1 MPDAVCL
8 VIVLVD
14 GDGELLGRKLVHL
27 GEELPCPVDGVM
39 LEIVAEAEVAEHLE
53 ESVVAC
59 GIAYVLKVIVLAAGA
74 YALLGGGGSRIA
86 AFFLAEINILELIH
100 SRVGEKQRGIIVR
113 HQRAGL
119 NHCVSLGLE
128 EVKVRRADLRSGH
141 EHRYFFNDRPRA
153 GQLRFEIEILP
164 SGNRREFCGRHYAR
178 PRVPCPRRETVRAV
192 RDALMA
198 ALTAREIIAK

>member
-1 MPDAVCL
+1 M
-8 VIVLVD
+8 
-14 GDGELLGRKLVHL
+14 
-27 GEELPCPVDGVM
+27 DGVM

-53 ESVVAC
+53 EGMVAC

-74 YALLGGGGSRIA
+74 NALLGGGGSRIA

-164 SGNRREFCGRHYAR
+164 SGTPAGILRPAKCR
-178 PRVPCPRRETVRAV
+178 PRSPASGGRLRNLSAVPLRQR
-192 RDALMA
+192 
-198 ALTAREIIAK
+198 